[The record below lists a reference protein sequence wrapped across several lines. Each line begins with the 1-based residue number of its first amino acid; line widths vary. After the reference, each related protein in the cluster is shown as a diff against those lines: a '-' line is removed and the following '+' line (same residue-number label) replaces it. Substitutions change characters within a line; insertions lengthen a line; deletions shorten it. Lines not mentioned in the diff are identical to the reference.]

1 VHHCGLPATL
11 AELRHTFW
19 VPRGRQVDKKI
30 IGRFFVCKRHLGKAY
45 YKPKVGSLPGFR
57 VKETIAFS

>member
-19 VPRGRQVDKKI
+19 VPKGRQVDKKI
-30 IGRFFVCKRHLGKAY
+30 IGRCVVCKRHLGKAY